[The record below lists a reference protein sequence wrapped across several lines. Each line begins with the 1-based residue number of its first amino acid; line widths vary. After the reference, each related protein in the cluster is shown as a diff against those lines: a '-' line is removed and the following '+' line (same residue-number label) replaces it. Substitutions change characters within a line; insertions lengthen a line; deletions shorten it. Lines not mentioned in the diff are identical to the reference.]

1 MRGIDRC
8 LGALTVSLVVVLV
21 PRPSLGDAGHELRAG
36 AVEAAVNGSF
46 TKIEG
51 SSSGTMGL
59 AGGYIARVGPVALRV
74 RGGFGY
80 ARVAELD
87 RIDFYGAAHVLRR
100 IASSSAYP
108 YVGVAGGVR
117 QEWVGSFS
125 QSRYP
130 VGIDAGV
137 TALVSETA
145 AVGIGYEFKRIL
157 DDPVSNYDE
166 HRVVFGL
173 SILFRNR

>member
-1 MRGIDRC
+1 VRGIDRW
-8 LGALTVSLVVVLV
+8 LRVLTVSILVALL
-21 PRPSLGDAGHELRAG
+21 PRPSLGNTEHELRAG
-36 AVEAAVNGSF
+36 AVEAAANGSF
-46 TKIEG
+46 TRVEG
-51 SSSGTMGL
+51 TSSASMGL
-59 AGGYIARVGPVALRV
+59 AGGYIARVGAVAVRL
-74 RGGFGY
+74 RGGFDY

-87 RIDFYGAAHVLRR
+87 RVDFYGAAHVLRR

-108 YVGVAGGVR
+108 YVGVAGGMR

-130 VGIDAGV
+130 LGVDAGL
-137 TALVSETA
+137 TALVSASA
-145 AVGIGYEFKRIL
+145 AVGIGYEFRRVF
-157 DDPVSNYDE
+157 DDPVSNYNE

>member
-1 MRGIDRC
+1 MRGIDRW
-8 LGALTVSLVVVLV
+8 LVVLTLCALV
-21 PRPSLGDAGHELRAG
+21 ALLPRPSFGDPGHELRAG
-36 AVEAAVNGSF
+36 AVEVAANGSF
-46 TKIEG
+46 TSVEG
-51 SSSGTMGL
+51 TSSASMGL
-59 AGGYIARVGPVALRV
+59 AGGYLARLGPVGLRV
-74 RGGFGY
+74 RGGCDY

-87 RIDFYGAAHVLRR
+87 RLDFYGAAHVLRR

-108 YVGVAGGVR
+108 YVGVAAGVR

-130 VGIDAGV
+130 VGIDAGM
-137 TALVSETA
+137 TALVSTTA
-145 AVGIGYEFKRIL
+145 AVGIGYEFRRVF
-157 DDPVSNYDE
+157 DDPVSNYNE